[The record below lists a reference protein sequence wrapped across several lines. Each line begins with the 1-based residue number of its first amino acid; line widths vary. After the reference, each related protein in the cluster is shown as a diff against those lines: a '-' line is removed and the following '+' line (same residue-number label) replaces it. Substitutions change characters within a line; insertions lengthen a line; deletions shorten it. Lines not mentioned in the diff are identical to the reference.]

1 MAKVEQSDYKIA
13 ALSNPLSGKNKR
25 GGFERFEQA
34 IAKFSQILHVAAS
47 NPDKIEVALQQI
59 AQENIQV
66 IILNGG
72 DGTLQ
77 TVLTYL
83 KHKQDGEFNPTLL
96 LLQAGTTSMAFG
108 DVGCKGKLESIFSKV
123 IQHVDGEHQQL
134 TKIQRPVLRMRLVK
148 SKKTI
153 CGMFFGAGAI
163 YSGILYCRQRLHTK
177 GIRGELGPSIAMLWF
192 LLDWIT
198 VNKLT
203 VPAKA
208 RIRVNDASY
217 ISGEFSIIIATTL
230 NRLLMGAYPF
240 WGTECNDSKL
250 TECKDKK
257 VAFSFIKRNPPR
269 AVKAFMR
276 ILRGHAPNVEPQ
288 ADYYQSYYPNT
299 VKLEIENGFTLDGEL
314 FGEQGTTSEV
324 NLDAVGTISF
334 LVK

>member
-1 MAKVEQSDYKIA
+1 MGIVEQSDYKIA

-25 GGFERFEQA
+25 GGFEKFEQA
-34 IAKFSQILHVAAS
+34 IVKFPQILHVAAS
-47 NPDKIEVALQQI
+47 NPDKIEVALQQF
-59 AQENIQV
+59 AQENIQI

-96 LLQAGTTSMAFG
+96 LLQAGTTSMVFG
-108 DVGCKGKLESIFSKV
+108 DVGCKGKLESILGKV
-123 IQHVDGEHQQL
+123 IQYVDGEHQQL

-208 RIRVNDASY
+208 RIRVNNESSM
-217 ISGEFSIIIATTL
+217 SGEFSIIIATTL

-240 WGTECNDSKL
+240 WA
-250 TECKDKK
+250 TECKDKTA
-257 VAFSFIKRNPPR
+257 AFSFIRCNPPHTF
-269 AVKAFMR
+269 KAFVR
-276 ILRGHAPNVEPQ
+276 ILRGRSPDVEQ
-288 ADYYQSYYPNT
+288 KANYYQSYYSNT

-314 FGEQGTTSEV
+314 FGEQGIVSEIC
-324 NLDAVGTISF
+324 LDTVGTISF
-334 LVK
+334 LAT